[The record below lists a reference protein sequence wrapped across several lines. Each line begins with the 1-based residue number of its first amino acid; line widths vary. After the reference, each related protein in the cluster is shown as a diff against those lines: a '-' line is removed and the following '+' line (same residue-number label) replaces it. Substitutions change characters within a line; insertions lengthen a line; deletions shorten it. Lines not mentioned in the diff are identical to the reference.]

1 MSGPGEAGEV
11 PRHQAQA
18 AKAVDRAAAVAAGA
32 EKQKRKR
39 QNLLRAVDEVLKSAA
54 GQIFWAHLF
63 EISGYSVSSLTKK
76 ADGEIAELSTEC
88 KEAQRLLYINLRKLP
103 SRELLRAAEAYAES
117 EVSQEGE

>member
-1 MSGPGEAGEV
+1 MAAEGQDV